1 MASAAS
7 LEKRYKRNVAEL
19 DFYGA
24 EQACRMLHH
33 RLTSKATATD
43 ADKSKALEALFSGTE
58 WLLSNSQAQAGCAL
72 GLLALKHCVTHTV
85 KVDSTVIGK
94 MISLAAAFKLPED
107 KKKEEEAAMEIE
119 RERLRFLRAAV
130 AWSAREDCDGTVY
143 GAPSLNAAAAK
154 SAASLGDN
162 RAAQTFF
169 VRSDDPVG
177 FAQFLHNWANT
188 SALPSEKG
196 LLFARGVLLY
206 LNSDNLA
213 DANALKAEFFRL
225 QDWPT
230 NPALAKPGPNAPIP
244 LANFTEILCK
254 ICEVEERAAPLF
266 EKISATYMPHLKK
279 DPALEVLLGA
289 VGLKY
294 FKIRQPQMGGIGGM
308 MSSMIRGLMTGS
320 GS

>member
-7 LEKRYKRNVAEL
+7 LEKRYARCVRES

-33 RLTSKATATD
+33 RLTSKPTATD
-43 ADKSKALEALFSGTE
+43 EEKKKALDALFSGTE
-58 WLLSNSQAQAGCAL
+58 WLLSNAQAQAGCAL
-72 GLLALKHCVTHTV
+72 GLLVLKHCVTHTV
-85 KVDSTVIGK
+85 QVEPDVVTKLLG
-94 MISLAAAFKLPED
+94 LASAFQLPED
-107 KKKEEEAAMEIE
+107 NKEAAAEIE
-119 RERLRFLRAAV
+119 RERLRYLRAAV
-130 AWSAREDCDGTVY
+130 AWSAREDCGGTTH

-154 SAASLGDN
+154 SAAALGEN

-177 FAQFLHNWANT
+177 FAQFLHEWANGP
-188 SALPSEKG
+188 ALPSERG
-196 LLFARGVLLY
+196 LLLARGVLLY

-225 QDWPT
+225 EDWPT
-230 NPALAKPGPNAPIP
+230 NPALAKPGPNAPVP
-244 LANFTEILCK
+244 LANFVELLCK
-254 ICEVEERAAPLF
+254 LCELEERAAPLF
-266 EKISATYMPHLKK
+266 EKMSATYMPHLKK
-279 DPALEVLLGA
+279 DPALEALLA
-289 VGLKY
+289 VVGQKY
-294 FKIRQPQMGGIGGM
+294 FKIRQPQIGGLGGM